1 MSKLEKLKAHAIEW
15 EQLGDAEDRAAC
27 EALRWL
33 PHADFVCPR
42 MPTSYADVC

>member
-1 MSKLEKLKAHAIEW
+1 MLRDMSKLEKLKAHAIEW

-33 PHADFVCPR
+33 ADLPA
-42 MPTSYADVC
+42 Y